1 MKHPKSLK
9 VVFAALVVSM
19 VPLFGSCSKEDHS
32 YSPHDDPLQAEL
44 DIIKDILNIYTFEWQ
59 FPEALPEKFEI
70 KFYWVWEEHSD
81 MKEIEGKT
89 LRLHESYDLEEV
101 TRERRAECRDSF
113 QFNGKG
119 NKVFAGKTAR
129 IYVKKEG
136 TDQVTF
142 GLWMNPG
149 AVIDRTPDSSL
160 EEFGLTLESFTSS
173 QTHSA
178 SIIPPYTE
186 SNSGIGFGSQGF
198 DIQYNDGDWGDHNAV
213 FCRLELEVVEW
224 TEPSWHDA

>member
-9 VVFAALVVSM
+9 VVFAALAVSM

-44 DIIKDILNIYTFEWQ
+44 DIIKSILDIHTFEWQ
-59 FPEALPEKFEI
+59 FPEELPEKFEI

-101 TRERRAECRDSF
+101 TRERRAECRDTFEFRGEGMS
-113 QFNGKG
+113 
-119 NKVFAGKTAR
+119 VFAGKTTR
-129 IYVKKEG
+129 VHLKSKGEG

-149 AVIDRTPDSSL
+149 GVIDRSSD
-160 EEFGLTLESFTSS
+160 FGLAGVATTSS
-173 QTHSA
+173 QLHSA
-178 SIIPPYTE
+178 SILPPYSG
-186 SNSGIGFGSQGF
+186 SNSGLSYGSQGF
-198 DIQYNDGDWGDHNAV
+198 EIQYNDGDWGDNNAV

-224 TEPSWHDA
+224 TEPSRDED